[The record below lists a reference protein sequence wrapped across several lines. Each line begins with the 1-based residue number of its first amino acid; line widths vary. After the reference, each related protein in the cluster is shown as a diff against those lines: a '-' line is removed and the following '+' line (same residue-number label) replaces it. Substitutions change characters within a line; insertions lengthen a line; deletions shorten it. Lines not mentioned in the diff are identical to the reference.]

1 MVAGRI
7 CIISARRTP
16 QGRYL
21 GALSRYSS
29 TDLAVEAGKAALD
42 GVDGDLIDQVIL
54 GNVLSAGQGMN
65 IARQLGIRLE
75 LPLSVPAFSVN
86 MMCASGMKAVALAAQ
101 AIGCGEANVVLCGGA
116 ESMSNAPFVLD
127 KARTGYRLGDGTLID
142 VVLRDGLV
150 DTLLNEHMGM
160 SAERLSRR
168 HRISREEQDALALA
182 SHERYFAAKDA
193 GLYDGELAPLAEWA
207 VDEHPRS
214 DTSLEKLRSLRP
226 VFATDGTV
234 TAGNASGIND
244 GAAMLV
250 LASEETARE
259 RGWQPLAAIRAWSA
273 VGCDP
278 KVMGLG
284 PVYAIRHLCDRT
296 GRPLDAFDTIE
307 INEAFAA
314 QTVACLKELGLIGDD
329 RVNADGGAIAV
340 GHPIGTS
347 GARLIVHLAHRI
359 RRGKT
364 RHGLAALCVGG
375 GMGMAMA
382 LEPV

>member
-1 MVAGRI
+1 MTERI

-21 GALSRYSS
+21 GALSKYSS
-29 TDLAVEAGKAALD
+29 TDLAVEASKAALD
-42 GVDGDLIDQVIL
+42 GVDGDLVDQVIL

-65 IARQLGIRLE
+65 IARQLGIRLQ

-86 MMCASGMKAVALAAQ
+86 MMCASGMKAVALGAQ
-101 AIGCGEANVVLCGGA
+101 AIGSAEASVVLCGGA

-127 KARTGYRLGDGTLID
+127 KARTGYRLGDGKLID

-160 SAERLSRR
+160 TAERLSRR
-168 HRISREEQDALALA
+168 YQISREEQDALALG
-182 SHERYFAAKDA
+182 SHERYFAVKDA
-193 GLYDGELAPLAEWA
+193 GLYDDELAPLAELA
-207 VDEHPRS
+207 MDEHPRS
-214 DTSLEKLRSLRP
+214 DTSLEKLASLRP
-226 VFATDGTV
+226 VFGADGTV

-259 RGWQPLAAIRAWSA
+259 RAWEPLAAIRAWSA

-284 PVYAIRHLCDRT
+284 PVHAIRRLCHRT
-296 GRPLDAFDTIE
+296 GCTLDAFDTIE

-314 QTVACLKELGLIGDD
+314 QTLACLKELGLIGDR
-329 RVNADGGAIAV
+329 RVNGDGGAIAL

-347 GARLIVHLAHRI
+347 GARLVVHLAHRI
-359 RRGKT
+359 RSGKT
-364 RHGLAALCVGG
+364 RQGLASLCVGG